1 MFDRTVKA
9 LAGFVLALTLTVAPA
24 CSNNQKAASQTKDN
38 VEKSLQQAGFKDLK
52 VDMDA
57 DKRVVT
63 LNGKVPSQELKDRA
77 ESAAKSAANGFIV
90 ANQIS
95 IEPVGQEAAAR
106 KIEENID
113 DSIEK
118 TYKALLIANHMD
130 EDGIHFKS
138 KNGLL
143 TLDGKVKTAD
153 IRTSAEKLGATV
165 PHVTQVVNKI
175 EVKK

>member
-1 MFDRTVKA
+1 MPNRFINTIA
-9 LAGFVLALTLTVAPA
+9 ILTLTASLAFGPA
-24 CSNNQKAASQTKDN
+24 CSDKQKAASQTKDN
-38 VEKSLQQAGFKDLK
+38 VEKSLQQAGFKDVK
-52 VDMDA
+52 VDTDA
-57 DKRVVT
+57 DKRVIT

-77 ESAAKSAANGFIV
+77 EDAAKSAASGYIV
-90 ANQIS
+90 ANQLS
-95 IEPVGQEAAAR
+95 IEPVGQEGAAR

-113 DSIEK
+113 DAIEK

-130 EDGIHFKS
+130 EEGIHFKS

-153 IRTSAEKLGATV
+153 IRQSAEKLGATV